1 MLSRPR
7 TSCLKLEFYEFGDD
21 ELVMDNVG
29 ADIGARALQLR
40 GQPRSLGFWAVRRL
54 PMELVA
60 GEA

>member
-1 MLSRPR
+1 M
-7 TSCLKLEFYEFGDD
+7 EFDEFGDD

-40 GQPRSLGFWAVRRL
+40 GQPRSLGFWAVRRF